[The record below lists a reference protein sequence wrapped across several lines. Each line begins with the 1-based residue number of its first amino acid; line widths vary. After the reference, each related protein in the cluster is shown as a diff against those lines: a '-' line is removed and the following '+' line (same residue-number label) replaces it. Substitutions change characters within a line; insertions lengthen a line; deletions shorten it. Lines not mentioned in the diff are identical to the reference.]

1 MFNPD
6 KIRRLFEDRK
16 ISQAQFLKDTSIS
29 KSNLYVSQRDRASQR
44 SIGGKRKSDN

>member
-29 KSNLYVSQRDRASQR
+29 KSNLYVWLNNT
-44 SIGGKRKSDN
+44 SIPYADNLKL